1 MPKEI
6 LDVVDT
12 AVKIGLGALIASMG
26 THLLAARNHK
36 SEIKKAFNEEQRAI
50 IKEIATT
57 LEEVESQFNESFD
70 AFQHNDYD
78 SARKILVPT
87 SRNAYSM
94 RALANILDDDELVNT
109 IDEIAKII
117 EDIYE
122 ETVGNDPKSICKLNE
137 LGVLLTNAKKES
149 YPSIRKI
156 YRATFA

>member
-12 AVKIGLGALIASMG
+12 AVKIGLGALIASIG
-26 THLLAARNHK
+26 TYLLAAKNHK

-94 RALANILDDDELVNT
+94 RALANILDDDELVNA
-109 IDEIAKII
+109 IDEIAKIV

-122 ETVGNDPKSICKLNE
+122 ETVGNDPESIYKLNE

-156 YRATFA
+156 YRATSA